1 MQKRMQMKPCQRQQP
16 LRRVGINVG
25 MEKVRLSIGS
35 RGRLAHRVLLTNV
48 RKAGLK
54 ETPVKQIQKE
64 KERWI

>member
-1 MQKRMQMKPCQRQQP
+1 MHMKPYQRQQP

-35 RGRLAHRVLLTNV
+35 RGRLAHRVLLTNA

-54 ETPVKQIQKE
+54 ETPLKQIQKE

>member
-1 MQKRMQMKPCQRQQP
+1 MKPYQRQQP

-35 RGRLAHRVLLTNV
+35 RGRLAHRVLLTNA

-54 ETPVKQIQKE
+54 ETPLKQIQKE